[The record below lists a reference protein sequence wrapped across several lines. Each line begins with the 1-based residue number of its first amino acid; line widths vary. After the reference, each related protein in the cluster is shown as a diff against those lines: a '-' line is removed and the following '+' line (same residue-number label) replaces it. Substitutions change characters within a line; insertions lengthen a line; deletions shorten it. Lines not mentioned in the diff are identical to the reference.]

1 MVTKIEPVPLPVE
14 WGKLAQKRVVSG
26 LVRGATGA
34 VGAQKVPTQPGEV
47 RSWLHPEG
55 CSKWRGQ
62 PCASIQTWERKPRRR
77 HGIEVKAREA
87 GWPSSEGVGE
97 ERQEGALESF
107 VSGPECA
114 AVFFLY
120 SEMVVFMFVWLSVCM
135 CVGVGGEGV
144 CLSGCEV

>member
-1 MVTKIEPVPLPVE
+1 M
-14 WGKLAQKRVVSG
+14 
-26 LVRGATGA
+26 
-34 VGAQKVPTQPGEV
+34 
-47 RSWLHPEG
+47 
-55 CSKWRGQ
+55 
-62 PCASIQTWERKPRRR
+62 
-77 HGIEVKAREA
+77 KAREA

-135 CVGVGGEGV
+135 CVGVGGLGFFHV
-144 CLSGCEV
+144 KYCLILSEPLKAK